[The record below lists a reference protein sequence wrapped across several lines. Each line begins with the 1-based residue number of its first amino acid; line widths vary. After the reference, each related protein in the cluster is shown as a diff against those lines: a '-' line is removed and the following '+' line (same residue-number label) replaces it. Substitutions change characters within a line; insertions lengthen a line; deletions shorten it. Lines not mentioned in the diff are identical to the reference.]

1 MKDSHHPLSTVA
13 DDELLRRLAELVGCS
28 RRTEAEL
35 VAHIAEVEA
44 RRLYAR
50 EASPSMFAYCTEVLH
65 LSEAEAYL
73 RICAARASREHP
85 VLLVMLGDGR
95 LHLSG
100 IAKLAPHLTAANR
113 DGLLAR
119 AAHRSKRQIVELI
132 AQLLPRPDAPDR
144 ITRLRD
150 ASGRLSLGPLPAA
163 SASPPAGSSSL
174 PTASASLAAGSA
186 LLPAGPA
193 PLPAGPAPLPAEF
206 VLLPATPSSAAA
218 PQVPVV
224 ATPRPRAAH
233 YAGQLRPDAVGV
245 TPTTTLAPTDC
256 DATASAKTWDR
267 PAFRGAAPA
276 ASIEPLAG
284 ERYKVQFTASR
295 ELCAKLKRLRALL
308 PSAAALDL
316 ASIIELAVTEK
327 IERMEARR
335 FGGARRHASDA
346 AVEVVN
352 PTIHGAAAGAARP
365 AGSAAPSPL
374 APGSATPG
382 ISRYIPVDV
391 RRAVH
396 ERDGDRCTY
405 RDDAGRRCAARG
417 RLEFHHLHPFAMGGE
432 HSARNVRLVCH
443 AHNAYLAEVDYGR
456 TSLSRRLGRPDLS

>member
-1 MKDSHHPLSTVA
+1 MKDSHHSLSTVA

-100 IAKLAPHLTAANR
+100 IARLAPHLTAANR

-132 AQLLPRPDAPDR
+132 AQLLPRPDVPDR
-144 ITRLRD
+144 IARLPN
-150 ASGRLSLGPLPAA
+150 ASGRPSLAPLSAA
-163 SASPPAGSSSL
+163 SSSLSAGSS
-174 PTASASLAAGSA
+174 
-186 LLPAGPA
+186 LLPAGSERLPPA
-193 PLPAGPAPLPAEF
+193 PAPLPAEF
-206 VLLPATPSSAAA
+206 VLLPAAPPSAAA
-218 PQVPVV
+218 PQAPVV
-224 ATPRPRAAH
+224 ATPRSQAAH
-233 YAGQLRPDAVGV
+233 DAGLLRPDAVGA
-245 TPTTTLAPTDC
+245 TPTATLASVDC
-256 DATASAKTWDR
+256 DAAASVGTGDQ
-267 PAFRGAAPA
+267 PVFRGAAPA
-276 ASIEPLAG
+276 ASIEPLAA

-308 PSAAALDL
+308 PSVAALDL

-327 IERMEARR
+327 IERLEARR

-352 PTIHGAAAGAARP
+352 PTIHGAPAGAARR
-365 AGSAAPSPL
+365 AGSAVASPL
-374 APGSATPG
+374 APGSAPPA

-405 RDDAGRRCAARG
+405 RDDAGRRCSARG
-417 RLEFHHLHPFAMGGE
+417 RLEFHHLHPLAMGGE